1 MGSPSEIRNPQSAI
15 RNSSSSFRIQV
26 AFLLALLFH
35 VSLFVWFQLIYLPNQ
50 ALPSQEKLI
59 LRKFKLERVEIPSTW
74 LDQKIPTPKNV
85 AINSPQEPSS
95 LQPAPEKRTFA
106 QILSQTPSSPTLP
119 PGKPAVPHD
128 KPIPSIGSED
138 LSAPDTRALLEKE
151 LNATREQQLTKS
163 TKASSKGRPILE
175 TPGAAVVP
183 KPGST
188 EVGLPHTAKT
198 GPAKGPHL
206 GNDTPTFKGSN
217 RMEDFFGIGGGL
229 PPPAPVEKPVI
240 KETASIVPQSLNDK
254 PKTTQKFD
262 SLNSF
267 LNVELF
273 TYEKDSQVGSREGY
287 FLIRITAKPNK
298 QLQII
303 PKDVYF
309 VLDVSSSIGP
319 ARLNEFRETI
329 LSAVSQLNASDRF
342 QVFAFRGG
350 LIPFNNDWLTAKNP
364 RLDDLEGWLTKLDSG
379 GVTDLFEGLQPLT
392 RHKREGGRMSMA
404 FVMSDGMPTKGVLD
418 STQIISELTQE
429 NENATSIFT
438 LSNGVQVNNFLLDFL
453 SYSNQ
458 GWLRYS
464 EDTSQSQSKFRGLV
478 KQVKNPLFLDLRFR
492 FAGVEGD
499 QAYPQNL
506 PNLYQDS
513 PLLLFG
519 RYTPGET
526 SSISLQILG
535 ESFNKTKELLVQL
548 PIPKTPNG
556 PETLPETWARQRI
569 YDLLGRMTR
578 SRGPSPTILAE
589 VEKLSEDYN
598 VEVPYLK

>member
-1 MGSPSEIRNPQSAI
+1 MQSTSEIRNPQSAI
-15 RNSSSSFRIQV
+15 RNASTSFRIQV

-35 VSLFVWFQLIYLPNQ
+35 VCLFVWFQLIYLPNQ
-50 ALPSQEKLI
+50 GLPSEEKLR
-59 LRKFKLERVEIPSTW
+59 LRKFNLERVEIPSKW
-74 LDQKIPTPKNV
+74 LDQKVPTPKNV
-85 AINSPQEPSS
+85 AINSPQEPAS

-106 QILSQTPSSPTLP
+106 QILSQTTSSPTLP
-119 PGKPAVPHD
+119 AGKPAIPQE
-128 KPIPSIGSED
+128 KPIPSMGSED
-138 LSAPDTRALLEKE
+138 LSTPDTRELLEKE
-151 LNATREQQLTKS
+151 LNATREQQLTASAKS
-163 TKASSKGRPILE
+163 SSKGRPILE
-175 TPGAAVVP
+175 TPGASVIP
-183 KPGST
+183 RPGAT
-188 EVGLPHTAKT
+188 EVGIPSSAKT

-206 GNDTPTFKGSN
+206 GNDTPSFKGSN
-217 RMEDFFGIGGGL
+217 RMEDFFGITGGL

-240 KETASIVPQSLNDK
+240 KETAAIVPQSLNDK

-262 SLNSF
+262 SLNAF
-267 LNVELF
+267 LDVELF
-273 TYEKDSQVGSREGY
+273 TYERNHEGY

-298 QLQII
+298 QLQVI

-309 VLDVSSSIGP
+309 VVDVSSSIGP
-319 ARLNEFRETI
+319 TRLNEFRETI
-329 LSAVSQLNASDRF
+329 LAAVSNLNSSDRF

-350 LIPFNNDWLTAKNP
+350 LMPFGKEWLTAKNP
-364 RLDDLEGWLTKLDSG
+364 RLSELEDWLSKLGSG
-379 GVTDLFEGLQPLT
+379 GVTDLFESLQPLT
-392 RHKREGGRMSMA
+392 QHKRESGRMAMA

-429 NENATSIFT
+429 NDNATSIFT
-438 LSNGVQVNNFLLDFL
+438 LSNGTQVNNFLLDFL

-464 EDTSQSQSKFRGLV
+464 EDTSQSQVRFRELV
-478 KQVKNPLFLDLRFR
+478 KQVKNPLFLDLRFK

-526 SSISLQILG
+526 SHISLQILG
-535 ESFNKTKELLVQL
+535 ESFNKTKELLVKL
-548 PIPKTPNG
+548 PIPKVPNG

-589 VEKLSEDYN
+589 VEKLSDDYK

>member
-1 MGSPSEIRNPQSAI
+1 MNSESSLRAPHSA
-15 RNSSSSFRIQV
+15 FRV
-26 AFLLALLFH
+26 TTALLLALLFH
-35 VSLFVWFQLIYLPNQ
+35 VSLFIWFQLIYLPHHG
-50 ALPSQEKLI
+50 LPSEEKLL
-59 LRKFKLERVEIPSTW
+59 LRKFKLERVEIPSKW

-106 QILSQTPSSPTLP
+106 QILSQTPSFPTLP
-119 PGKPAVPHD
+119 AGKPAIPQE
-128 KPIPSIGSED
+128 KPIPSIGSEN
-138 LSAPDTRALLEKE
+138 LSVPDTRELLEKE

-163 TKASSKGRPILE
+163 AKASSKGRPILE
-175 TPGAAVVP
+175 TPGAAVIP

-188 EVGLPHTAKT
+188 EVGIPHSSKA
-198 GPAKGPHL
+198 GPAQGPHL
-206 GNDTPTFKGSN
+206 GNDTPSFKGSN

-229 PPPAPVEKPVI
+229 PPPAPIEKPAI

-262 SLNSF
+262 SLNAF

-273 TYEKDSQVGSREGY
+273 TYERNPSEGTREGY

-319 ARLNEFRETI
+319 TRLKEFRETI
-329 LSAVSQLNASDRF
+329 IAAASQLNSSDRF

-350 LIPFNNDWLTAKNP
+350 LLPFNKEWLTAKNP
-364 RLDDLEGWLTKLDSG
+364 RLDELEGWLSKLDSG
-379 GVTDLFEGLQPLT
+379 GVTDIFAGLQPLT
-392 RHKREGGRMSMA
+392 HHKRENGRMAMA

-429 NENATSIFT
+429 NDNATSIFT
-438 LSNGVQVNNFLLDFL
+438 LSNGIQVNNFLLDFL

-464 EDTSQSQSKFRGLV
+464 EDTAQSQTKFRELV

-499 QAYPQNL
+499 QGYPQNL

-589 VEKLSEDYN
+589 VEKLSDDYK